1 MKVKPENKTSYEDLE
16 KLIKEYEAEGNKTV
30 ELNIK
35 TVLSLIDNLKVEESK
50 NIILNIQKYNLI
62 MELKN
67 RGVSEET
74 IKKIL
79 KEILMKGKS
88 KNV

>member
-1 MKVKPENKTSYEDLE
+1 MERKPENKISYEDLE

-35 TVLSLIDNLKVEESK
+35 TVLSLIDNLRIAESK
-50 NIILNIQKYNLI
+50 NIILNVQKYNLVL
-62 MELKN
+62 ELKN

-74 IKKIL
+74 VKKIL
-79 KEILMKGKS
+79 KRALKKGE
-88 KNV
+88 